1 MFFLGHL
8 WEIVYDTRQRGI
20 KSMTAG
26 ETEFEEGATILI
38 VDDVPEVARM
48 VQVLLEHSGFSTVVA
63 CSGLEALE
71 LLNHRPVDLVLLD
84 IMMPGFDGYEVLK
97 VMKEEE
103 RFRHLPVI
111 LLTAK
116 DMVRDKVEG
125 LKLGADDY
133 ITKPFN
139 NEELLARIRVQL
151 RIQQIRRKLTQEA
164 ITDELTSLYN
174 HRHFYRVLQGEVN
187 RATRYRRHLSLIML
201 DIDRF
206 KHYNDQWGHLAGDEA
221 LRELAEVLRKNARD
235 VDVVARY
242 GGEEFTI
249 ILPETPLEQAGIQAE
264 RIRSA
269 VERYPFQGRLTVS
282 LGVATLA
289 EGIEKAEE
297 LVQEADRALYRA
309 KAEGRNRVCL
319 AE

>member
-1 MFFLGHL
+1 M
-8 WEIVYDTRQRGI
+8 I
-20 KSMTAG
+20 
-26 ETEFEEGATILI
+26 
-38 VDDVPEVARM
+38 
-48 VQVLLEHSGFSTVVA
+48 QVLLEHSGFSTVVA

-125 LKLGADDY
+125 LGLGADDY

-151 RIQQIRRKLTQEA
+151 RIQQIRQKLTQEA
-164 ITDELTSLYN
+164 ITDELTSLHN
-174 HRHFYRVLQGEVN
+174 HRHFYRVLQSEVN
-187 RATRYRRHLSLIML
+187 RAIRYRRHLSLIML

-206 KHYNDQWGHLAGDEA
+206 KHYNDRWGHLVGDEA
-221 LRELAEVLRKNARD
+221 LRQLAEVLLRNARD

-242 GGEEFTI
+242 GGEEFAI

-282 LGVATLA
+282 LGVATFV
-289 EGIEKAEE
+289 EGMEKAEE

>member
-1 MFFLGHL
+1 
-8 WEIVYDTRQRGI
+8 
-20 KSMTAG
+20 MTAG
-26 ETEFEEGATILI
+26 EDELEERATILI
-38 VDDVPEVARM
+38 VDDVPEMARM
-48 VQVLLEHSGFSTVVA
+48 VQVLLEHSGFSTIVA

-71 LLNHRPVDLVLLD
+71 LLNHRSVDLVLLD

-164 ITDELTSLYN
+164 ITDELTGLYN
-174 HRHFYRVLQGEVN
+174 HRHFYRVLQSEVN

-249 ILPETPLEQAGIQAE
+249 ILPETSLEQAGIQAE
-264 RIRSA
+264 RVRSA

-282 LGVATLA
+282 LGVATFV
-289 EGIEKAEE
+289 EGMEKAEE

-309 KAEGRNRVCL
+309 KAGGRNRVCL